1 MLCIIIIF
9 PKMEDANNIKTL
21 LVRNGF
27 EVQAVCTTGAQAIS
41 IANELDGG
49 IVVCGYRMSDMHC
62 MEIRDYLPEGFEM
75 LLIASAPRIAEMD
88 GSGIMSVSMPQK
100 ARDLVNTLQVMTHR
114 YAQKKRKA
122 RQKPKVRSED
132 EKAVIE
138 EAKLILMQRNHMTE
152 DEAHRYIQKNSMDS
166 GVNLLEMAEMIIRM
180 L

>member
-1 MLCIIIIF
+1 MLCIIIVF

-27 EVQAVCTTGAQAIS
+27 EVQAVCTTGAQAIGV
-41 IANELDGG
+41 ANELDGG

-62 MEIRDYLPEGFEM
+62 LEIHNYLPLGFEM
-75 LLIASAPRIAEMD
+75 LLIASAQRIAEMD
-88 GSGIMSVSMPQK
+88 GSGIMSVSTPLK
-100 ARDLVNTLQVMTHR
+100 ARDLVSTLQMMTHR

-122 RQKPKVRSED
+122 RQKPRVRNEG

-152 DEAHRYIQKNSMDS
+152 EEAHRYIQKNSMDS
-166 GVNLLEMAEMIIRM
+166 GVNMLEMAEMIIHI